1 MGGICYMNNYI
12 VGIDISSSKVC
23 GVVGRL
29 DQENKI
35 QVMGITTSDYEG
47 VKDNVMLDEEDISYI
62 LRNVVERLK
71 EIVNSPLEEAYLSVP
86 ISLCEIVKTKGVL
99 SFPEMKEISKEDIL
113 NVGEV
118 AKFCVGKEQEIVQVD
133 IEEYIVDSMKNI
145 TNPLG
150 MKGKVL
156 ESEGNA
162 FILSKKYVDGYK
174 KCLKEAGIE
183 IKGWVVNAI
192 GISKDIIEDL
202 ELSKGVAIIDI
213 GSSNMEIT
221 VFKNNRF
228 LDYFSVPLGGNNI
241 TNDIS
246 ICLKLSLQDS
256 ERLKFKC
263 NTLLKDNSTENH
275 KIKINTSGNSIVE
288 INYEMLVDIIG
299 ERVKELLE
307 IINKRIEKEQLSDQI
322 GSFVIVGG
330 GISLFRDIT
339 TIASEILGKPVRI
352 GVPNYVGAANPI
364 YSTATGIIRDVLSK
378 EEIFNKEKS
387 SCESCNEKLSS
398 SNNRSKENKFIKRLK
413 GILKS
418 FSNEEVIK

>member
-1 MGGICYMNNYI
+1 MNNYI

-29 DQENKI
+29 DQEKKI
-35 QVMGITTSDYEG
+35 QIVGITTSDYEG
-47 VKDNVMLDEEDISYI
+47 IKDNVMLDEEDISYI

-99 SFPEMKEISKEDIL
+99 SFPEIKEISKEDIL

-118 AKFCVGKEQEIVQVD
+118 ARFCVGKEQEIVQVD

-183 IKGWVVNAI
+183 VKGWVVNAI
-192 GISKDIIEDL
+192 GIGKDIIEDF
-202 ELSKGVAIIDI
+202 ELAKGVAVIDI
-213 GSSNMEIT
+213 GSSNMEVT

-228 LDYFSVPLGGNNI
+228 LDCFSVPLGGKNI

-263 NTLLKDNSTENH
+263 NTLLKENSIGNH
-275 KIKINTSGNSIVE
+275 TIKINTNGDSIVE

-307 IINKRIEKEQLSDQI
+307 IISKRIEKEQLSDQI
-322 GSFVIVGG
+322 GNFVIVGG

-339 TIASEILGKPVRI
+339 TIASELLGKPVRI

-378 EEIFNKEKS
+378 EQLFNNENS
-387 SCESCNEKLSS
+387 SCESSNENLSS
-398 SNNRSKENKFIKRLK
+398 SNNGNKENKFITRIK

>member
-1 MGGICYMNNYI
+1 MLM
-12 VGIDISSSKVC
+12 DIEDVYK
-23 GVVGRL
+23 RL
-29 DQENKI
+29 E
-35 QVMGITTSDYEG
+35 
-47 VKDNVMLDEEDISYI
+47 LR
-62 LRNVVERLK
+62 LRNVIERLK
-71 EIVNSPLEEAYLSVP
+71 EIVNSPLEEAYVSVP

-99 SFPEMKEISKEDIL
+99 SFQETKEITYEDIL

-118 AKFCVGKEQEIVQVD
+118 AKFCVNKEQEIVQVD
-133 IEEYIVDSMKNI
+133 IEEYIVDSVKNI

-162 FILSKKYVDGYK
+162 FILGKRYVDGYRR
-174 KCLKEAGIE
+174 CLQEAGIE
-183 IKGWVVNAI
+183 IKGWIVNAI
-192 GISKDIIEDL
+192 GIGKDVVEDF
-202 ELSKGVAIIDI
+202 ELAKGVAVIDV
-213 GSSNMEIT
+213 GSSNMEVT

-228 LDYFSVPLGGNNI
+228 LDCFSVPLGGKNI

-246 ICLKLSLQDS
+246 ICLKLPLQDS

-263 NTLLKDNSTENH
+263 NTLLKENSVGNH
-275 KIKINTSGNSIVE
+275 KIKVSTDENNVVE
-288 INYEMLVDIIG
+288 VNYEMLVDIIC

-307 IINKRIEKEQLSDQI
+307 IISRHIEKERLSDQI

-339 TIASEILGKPVRI
+339 TIASKLLGKPVRI

-378 EEIFNKEKS
+378 EQLFSKN
-387 SCESCNEKLSS
+387 ESCCKSDNEELSS
-398 SNNRSKENKFIKRLK
+398 SNNRNKENKIMTRLK

>member
-1 MGGICYMNNYI
+1 MNDYI

-35 QVMGITTSDYEG
+35 QIAGITTSDYEG
-47 VKDNVMLDEEDISYI
+47 VKDNVILDEKDISYI
-62 LRNVVERLK
+62 VRNVIERLK
-71 EIVNSPLEEAYLSVP
+71 EIVNSPLEEAYVSVP

-99 SFPEMKEISKEDIL
+99 SFQETKEITYEDIL

-118 AKFCVGKEQEIVQVD
+118 AKFCVNKEQEIVQVD
-133 IEEYIVDSMKNI
+133 IEEYIVDSVKNI

-162 FILSKKYVDGYK
+162 FILDKRYVDGYRR
-174 KCLKEAGIE
+174 CLQEAGIE
-183 IKGWVVNAI
+183 IKGWIVNAI
-192 GISKDIIEDL
+192 GIGKDVVEDF
-202 ELSKGVAIIDI
+202 ELAKGVAVIDV
-213 GSSNMEIT
+213 GSSNMEVT

-228 LDYFSVPLGGNNI
+228 LDCFSVPLGGKNI

-246 ICLKLSLQDS
+246 ICLKLPLQDS

-263 NTLLKDNSTENH
+263 NTLLKENSVGNH
-275 KIKINTSGNSIVE
+275 KIKVGTDENNVVE
-288 INYEMLVDIIG
+288 VNYEMLVDIIC

-307 IINKRIEKEQLSDQI
+307 IISRHIEKERLSDQI

-339 TIASEILGKPVRI
+339 TIASKLLGKPVRI

-378 EEIFNKEKS
+378 KQLFSKN
-387 SCESCNEKLSS
+387 ESCCKSDNEELSS
-398 SNNRSKENKFIKRLK
+398 SNNRNKENKIMTRLK

>member
-1 MGGICYMNNYI
+1 MNDYI
-12 VGIDISSSKVC
+12 VGIDISSSKIC

-29 DQENKI
+29 DEENKVQI
-35 QVMGITTSDYEG
+35 VGITTSDYEG
-47 VKDNVMLDEEDISYI
+47 VIDNVISDEKDVSYI
-62 LRNVVERLK
+62 IRNVIQRLK

-99 SFPEMKEISKEDIL
+99 SFPQVKEITNEDII
-113 NVGEV
+113 NVGKV

-150 MKGKVL
+150 MKGKVIQ
-156 ESEGNA
+156 SEGNA
-162 FILSKKYVDGYK
+162 FILDKKYVDGYK
-174 KCLKEAGIE
+174 RCLKEVGIE
-183 IKGWVVNAI
+183 VKGWVVDAI
-192 GISKDIIEDL
+192 GIGKDIIEDF
-202 ELSKGVAIIDI
+202 ELAKGVAVIDV

-228 LDYFSVPLGGNNI
+228 LDCFSVPLGGKNI
-241 TNDIS
+241 TSDIS
-246 ICLKLSLQDS
+246 ICLKLPLQDS

-263 NTLLKDNSTENH
+263 NTLLKENSIGNH
-275 KIKINTSGNSIVE
+275 KIKVNTNESNVVE
-288 INYEMLVDIIG
+288 VNYEMLVDIIC

-307 IINKRIEKEQLSDQI
+307 IINKHIEKEQLSNQI

-339 TIASEILGKPVRI
+339 AIASELLGKPVRI

-364 YSTATGIIRDVLSK
+364 YSTATGIIRDILSEK
-378 EEIFNKEKS
+378 QIFNENSCKS
-387 SCESCNEKLSS
+387 HNEELSS
-398 SNNRSKENKFIKRLK
+398 RNNKNKENKFMTRVK

>member
-1 MGGICYMNNYI
+1 
-12 VGIDISSSKVC
+12 
-23 GVVGRL
+23 
-29 DQENKI
+29 
-35 QVMGITTSDYEG
+35 
-47 VKDNVMLDEEDISYI
+47 
-62 LRNVVERLK
+62 
-71 EIVNSPLEEAYLSVP
+71 
-86 ISLCEIVKTKGVL
+86 
-99 SFPEMKEISKEDIL
+99 
-113 NVGEV
+113 
-118 AKFCVGKEQEIVQVD
+118 
-133 IEEYIVDSMKNI
+133 
-145 TNPLG
+145 
-150 MKGKVL
+150 
-156 ESEGNA
+156 
-162 FILSKKYVDGYK
+162 
-174 KCLKEAGIE
+174 
-183 IKGWVVNAI
+183 
-192 GISKDIIEDL
+192 
-202 ELSKGVAIIDI
+202 
-213 GSSNMEIT
+213 MEIT

-398 SNNRSKENKFIKRLK
+398 SNNRSKENKFITRLK

>member
-1 MGGICYMNNYI
+1 MNNYI

-29 DQENKI
+29 DQEKKI
-35 QVMGITTSDYEG
+35 QIVGITTSDYEG
-47 VKDNVMLDEEDISYI
+47 IKDNVMLDEEDISYI

-99 SFPEMKEISKEDIL
+99 SFPEIKEISKEDIL

-118 AKFCVGKEQEIVQVD
+118 ARFCVGKDQEIVQVD

-183 IKGWVVNAI
+183 VKGWVVNAI
-192 GISKDIIEDL
+192 GIGKDIIEDF
-202 ELSKGVAIIDI
+202 ELAKGVAVIDI
-213 GSSNMEIT
+213 GSSNMEVT

-228 LDYFSVPLGGNNI
+228 LDCFSVPLGGKNI

-263 NTLLKDNSTENH
+263 NTLLKENSIGNH
-275 KIKINTSGNSIVE
+275 TIKINTNGDSIVE

-307 IINKRIEKEQLSDQI
+307 IISKRIEKEQLSDQI
-322 GSFVIVGG
+322 GNFVIVGG

-339 TIASEILGKPVRI
+339 TIASELLGKPVRI

-378 EEIFNKEKS
+378 EQLFNNENS
-387 SCESCNEKLSS
+387 SCESSNENLSS
-398 SNNRSKENKFIKRLK
+398 SNNGNKENKVITRIK

>member
-1 MGGICYMNNYI
+1 MNNYI

-29 DQENKI
+29 DQEKKI
-35 QVMGITTSDYEG
+35 QIVGITTSDYEG
-47 VKDNVMLDEEDISYI
+47 IKDNVMLDEEDISYI

-99 SFPEMKEISKEDIL
+99 SFPEIKEISKEDIL

-118 AKFCVGKEQEIVQVD
+118 ARFCVGKDQEIVQVD

-183 IKGWVVNAI
+183 VKGWVVNAI
-192 GISKDIIEDL
+192 GIGKDIIEDF
-202 ELSKGVAIIDI
+202 ELAKGVAVIDI
-213 GSSNMEIT
+213 GSSNMEVT

-228 LDYFSVPLGGNNI
+228 LDCFSVSLGGKNI

-263 NTLLKDNSTENH
+263 NTLLKENSIGNH
-275 KIKINTSGNSIVE
+275 TIKINTNGDSIVE

-307 IINKRIEKEQLSDQI
+307 IISKRIEKEQLSDQI
-322 GSFVIVGG
+322 GNFVIVGG

-339 TIASEILGKPVRI
+339 TIASELLGKPVRI
-352 GVPNYVGAANPI
+352 GVPSYVGAANPI

-378 EEIFNKEKS
+378 EQLFNNENS
-387 SCESCNEKLSS
+387 SCESSNENLSS
-398 SNNRSKENKFIKRLK
+398 SNNGNKENKFITRIK
-413 GILKS
+413 GILRS

>member
-1 MGGICYMNNYI
+1 MNDYI

-35 QVMGITTSDYEG
+35 QIAGITTSDYEG
-47 VKDNVMLDEEDISYI
+47 VKDNVILDEKDISYI
-62 LRNVVERLK
+62 VRNVIERLK
-71 EIVNSPLEEAYLSVP
+71 EIVNSPLEEAYVSVP

-99 SFPEMKEISKEDIL
+99 SFQETKEITYEDIL

-118 AKFCVGKEQEIVQVD
+118 AKFCVNKEQEIVQVD
-133 IEEYIVDSMKNI
+133 IEEYIVDSVKNI

-162 FILSKKYVDGYK
+162 FILGKRYVDGYRR
-174 KCLKEAGIE
+174 CLQEAGIE
-183 IKGWVVNAI
+183 IKGWIVNAI
-192 GISKDIIEDL
+192 GIGKDVVEDF
-202 ELSKGVAIIDI
+202 ELAKGVAVIDV
-213 GSSNMEIT
+213 GSSNMEVT

-228 LDYFSVPLGGNNI
+228 LDCFSVPLGGKNI

-246 ICLKLSLQDS
+246 ICLKLPLQDS

-263 NTLLKDNSTENH
+263 NTLLKENSVGNH
-275 KIKINTSGNSIVE
+275 KIKVSTDENNVVE
-288 INYEMLVDIIG
+288 VNYEMLVDIIC

-307 IINKRIEKEQLSDQI
+307 IISRHIEKERLSDQI

-339 TIASEILGKPVRI
+339 TIASKLLGKPVRI

-378 EEIFNKEKS
+378 EQLFSKN
-387 SCESCNEKLSS
+387 ESCCKSDNEELSS
-398 SNNRSKENKFIKRLK
+398 SNNRNKENKIMTRLK

>member
-1 MGGICYMNNYI
+1 MNNYI

-29 DQENKI
+29 DQEKKI
-35 QVMGITTSDYEG
+35 QIVGITTSDYEG
-47 VKDNVMLDEEDISYI
+47 IKDNVMLDEEDISYI

-99 SFPEMKEISKEDIL
+99 SFPEIKEISKEDIL

-118 AKFCVGKEQEIVQVD
+118 ARFCVGKEQEIVQVD

-183 IKGWVVNAI
+183 VKGWVVNAI
-192 GISKDIIEDL
+192 GIGKDIIEDF
-202 ELSKGVAIIDI
+202 ELAKGVAVIDI
-213 GSSNMEIT
+213 GSSNMEVT

-228 LDYFSVPLGGNNI
+228 LDCFSVPLGGKNI

-263 NTLLKDNSTENH
+263 NTLLKENSIGNH
-275 KIKINTSGNSIVE
+275 TIKINTNEDSIVE

-307 IINKRIEKEQLSDQI
+307 IISKRIEKEQLSDQI
-322 GSFVIVGG
+322 GNFVIVGG

-339 TIASEILGKPVRI
+339 TIASELLGKPVRI

-378 EEIFNKEKS
+378 EQLFNNENS
-387 SCESCNEKLSS
+387 SCESSNEYLSS
-398 SNNRSKENKFIKRLK
+398 SNNGNKENKFITRIK

>member
-1 MGGICYMNNYI
+1 MNNYI

-29 DQENKI
+29 DQEKKI
-35 QVMGITTSDYEG
+35 QILGITTSDYEG
-47 VKDNVMLDEEDISYI
+47 IKDNVMLDEEDISYI

-99 SFPEMKEISKEDIL
+99 SFPEIKEISKEDIL

-118 AKFCVGKEQEIVQVD
+118 ARFCVGKDQEIVQVD

-183 IKGWVVNAI
+183 VKGWVVNAI
-192 GISKDIIEDL
+192 GIGKDIIEDF
-202 ELSKGVAIIDI
+202 ELAKGVAVIDI
-213 GSSNMEIT
+213 GSSNMEVT

-228 LDYFSVPLGGNNI
+228 LDCFSVSLGGKNI

-263 NTLLKDNSTENH
+263 NTLLKENSIGNH
-275 KIKINTSGNSIVE
+275 TIKINTNGDSIVE

-307 IINKRIEKEQLSDQI
+307 IISKRIEKEQLSDQI
-322 GSFVIVGG
+322 GNFVIVGG

-339 TIASEILGKPVRI
+339 TIASELLGKPVRI
-352 GVPNYVGAANPI
+352 GVPSYVGAANPI

-378 EEIFNKEKS
+378 EQLFNNENS
-387 SCESCNEKLSS
+387 SCESSNENLSS
-398 SNNRSKENKFIKRLK
+398 SNNGNKENKFITRIK

>member
-1 MGGICYMNNYI
+1 MNNYI

-29 DQENKI
+29 DQEKKI
-35 QVMGITTSDYEG
+35 QIVGITTSDYEG
-47 VKDNVMLDEEDISYI
+47 IKDNVMLDEEDISYI

-99 SFPEMKEISKEDIL
+99 SFPEIKEISKEDIL

-118 AKFCVGKEQEIVQVD
+118 ARFCVGKEQEIVQVD

-183 IKGWVVNAI
+183 VKGWVVNAI
-192 GISKDIIEDL
+192 GIGKDIIEDF
-202 ELSKGVAIIDI
+202 ELAKGVAVIDI
-213 GSSNMEIT
+213 GSSNMEVT

-228 LDYFSVPLGGNNI
+228 LDCFSVPLGGKNI

-263 NTLLKDNSTENH
+263 NTLLKENSIGNH
-275 KIKINTSGNSIVE
+275 TIKINTNGDSIVE

-307 IINKRIEKEQLSDQI
+307 IISKRIEKEQLSDQI
-322 GSFVIVGG
+322 GNFVIVGG

-339 TIASEILGKPVRI
+339 TIASELLGKPVRI

-378 EEIFNKEKS
+378 EQLFNNENS
-387 SCESCNEKLSS
+387 SCESSNEYLSS
-398 SNNRSKENKFIKRLK
+398 SNNGNKENKFITRIK

>member
-1 MGGICYMNNYI
+1 
-12 VGIDISSSKVC
+12 
-23 GVVGRL
+23 
-29 DQENKI
+29 
-35 QVMGITTSDYEG
+35 
-47 VKDNVMLDEEDISYI
+47 
-62 LRNVVERLK
+62 
-71 EIVNSPLEEAYLSVP
+71 
-86 ISLCEIVKTKGVL
+86 
-99 SFPEMKEISKEDIL
+99 
-113 NVGEV
+113 
-118 AKFCVGKEQEIVQVD
+118 
-133 IEEYIVDSMKNI
+133 MKNI

-162 FILSKKYVDGYK
+162 FILGKKYVDGYK
-174 KCLKEAGIE
+174 KCLKETGIE

-202 ELSKGVAIIDI
+202 ELAKGVAIIDI
-213 GSSNMEIT
+213 GSSNMEVT

-263 NTLLKDNSTENH
+263 NTLLNDNSTESH

-398 SNNRSKENKFIKRLK
+398 SNNRSKENKFIARLK

>member
-1 MGGICYMNNYI
+1 MNNYI

-29 DQENKI
+29 DQEKKI
-35 QVMGITTSDYEG
+35 QIMGITTSDYEG
-47 VKDNVMLDEEDISYI
+47 IKDNVMLDEEDISYI

-71 EIVNSPLEEAYLSVP
+71 EIVKSPLEEAYLSVP

-99 SFPEMKEISKEDIL
+99 SFPEIKEISKEDIL

-118 AKFCVGKEQEIVQVD
+118 ARFCVGKDQEIVQVD

-162 FILSKKYVDGYK
+162 FILSKKYVDEHK

-183 IKGWVVNAI
+183 VKGWVVNAI
-192 GISKDIIEDL
+192 GIGKDIIEDF
-202 ELSKGVAIIDI
+202 EIAKGVAVIDI
-213 GSSNMEIT
+213 GNSNMEVT

-228 LDYFSVPLGGNNI
+228 LDCFSVPLGGKNI

-263 NTLLKDNSTENH
+263 NTLLKESSIGNH
-275 KIKINTSGNSIVE
+275 TIKINTNGDSIVE

-307 IINKRIEKEQLSDQI
+307 IISKRIEKEQLSDQI
-322 GSFVIVGG
+322 GNFVIVGG

-339 TIASEILGKPVRI
+339 IIASELLGKPVRI

-378 EEIFNKEKS
+378 EQLFNNENS
-387 SCESCNEKLSS
+387 SCESSNENLSS
-398 SNNRSKENKFIKRLK
+398 SNNGNKENKFITRIK
-413 GILKS
+413 GIIKN

>member
-1 MGGICYMNNYI
+1 MNNYI

-29 DQENKI
+29 DQEKKI
-35 QVMGITTSDYEG
+35 QIVGITTSDYEG
-47 VKDNVMLDEEDISYI
+47 IKDNVMLDEEDISYI

-99 SFPEMKEISKEDIL
+99 SFPEIKEISKEDIL

-118 AKFCVGKEQEIVQVD
+118 ARFCVGKDQEIVQVD

-183 IKGWVVNAI
+183 VKGWVVNAI
-192 GISKDIIEDL
+192 GIGKDIIEDF
-202 ELSKGVAIIDI
+202 ELAKGVAVIDI
-213 GSSNMEIT
+213 GSSNMEVT

-228 LDYFSVPLGGNNI
+228 LDCFSVSLGGKNI

-263 NTLLKDNSTENH
+263 NTLLKENSIGNH
-275 KIKINTSGNSIVE
+275 TIKINTNGDSIVE

-307 IINKRIEKEQLSDQI
+307 IISKRIEKEQLSDQI
-322 GSFVIVGG
+322 GNFVIVGG

-339 TIASEILGKPVRI
+339 TIASELLGKPVRI
-352 GVPNYVGAANPI
+352 GVPSYVGAANPI

-378 EEIFNKEKS
+378 EQLFNNENS
-387 SCESCNEKLSS
+387 SCESSNENLSS
-398 SNNRSKENKFIKRLK
+398 SNNGNKENKFITRIK